1 MSGFTH
7 GSFPRTGLFPAA
19 ESINQNVKIDTG
31 VKNNEDWLKNKSFT
45 HDTAQKLE
53 EFQKELKWLQQEESD
68 IPETSA
74 IIKPVVQVQEVP
86 KATAEDSK
94 SYTHVSEIQEPDIPG
109 QDYKRDKLGKKK
121 KRRHKYSSG
130 DSDSEKERYDR
141 KRYNS
146 GDSDSGSKDGR
157 TYHKERKKKKKTK
170 DYYSSE
176 NEDKKSKKSS
186 KHKKKH
192 KHKLSERYL
201 RSPPKEKT
209 IPGLLQTKHIFLNDV
224 YDIAPDHPFKLDR
237 APDKNSLTYGSLYT
251 GHVAE
256 YRTTCNQCVG
266 SLGKVPIFVHE
277 KVKKKDKS
285 AGNRYYDRENR
296 KLGNQYPK
304 ERIVMNLGDSNN
316 VETMPEFVAFGKDPT
331 IGAIGVKVGDIQNVR
346 DTILDPATSLY
357 VQGMGGKSEINNKDD
372 IIVELDETRVK
383 VGEYNRKLRENPGS
397 IKLWLEF
404 AKFQDSI
411 SAEANLKKESVNE
424 KKMTEKAVLEKK
436 ISIIEKALG
445 HNPGHIDLLLAK
457 IELSAEIVDS
467 SKINKDLEQLL
478 FVHPANT
485 KLWKYHLMF
494 NQSRLTVFTVAKQCK
509 LYHKCLKMLLRIHTG
524 VLQTHSVPENLE
536 HEIIEI
542 FLQYCQFLIQVGFN
556 ERALATFQAIL
567 EYNLFCPPLLKNAS
581 KENKMA
587 NFEEFWDNESAKIGT
602 QGACGWNQTG
612 SEAGSDVLSN
622 DQDALEEQEEAI
634 IERKESKHF
643 TWLKIELLRDHH
655 HWLPWKPDLS
665 KGQTEEDCEDPERMV
680 VYDDVKPVVFDI
692 SEMLHYDLVVALL
705 EMLGH
710 EPMGCPKSKFSD
722 AFVSLSDK
730 LNAHDD
736 HSNFSGAVF
745 ELQSTCDLSQNPV
758 LKPFVINILKQV
770 IPCFN
775 GSENTSLTL
784 MLLEVQLSCYKMN
797 NLSKSDKKEIRKIV
811 KNLLKDE
818 KNRNN
823 LAVWCRYIEIERII
837 GKPGEAKV
845 IAETAMAMYSG
856 KNIEETTPES
866 NGLIDL
872 YSLYCDILMD
882 INHGRS
888 CELLCKKTGASLDVK
903 KSVLA
908 TLACLMDEKKF
919 DPKATGEIP
928 SSSVL
933 KTVSKFSKALERAN
947 ANFFRSPTQDNK
959 NRLLSTVWCYA
970 KFTYCKSGL
979 ELSVDM
985 ISDVIQNLYL
995 LTDPSVTRGLHEYKL
1010 KLIVHHMAVSSGL
1023 VSYLRDHLDQALQ
1036 AFPNDP
1042 IFLSLF
1048 VDIERKSKISG
1059 RLNRFFDRACRMAE
1073 SHIPVAVGV
1082 GFLCSVLQDRKS
1094 IDYSST
1100 LSGLVH
1106 RARSWLEHSLSTT
1119 CLEHSILLWRLYL
1132 TLESE
1137 VEGGGRLKGVFYRA
1151 VQHCPWAK
1159 SVYLDGVRL
1168 LGEVQLQ
1175 EIVDLMTEKEIRV
1188 HLPTEE
1194 LDILIS
1200 P

>member
-1 MSGFTH
+1 DSHMVAFHGLVFFLQLKVLTRMSKKT
-7 GSFPRTGLFPAA
+7 L
-19 ESINQNVKIDTG
+19 V
-31 VKNNEDWLKNKSFT
+31 
-45 HDTAQKLE
+45 
-53 EFQKELKWLQQEESD
+53 D

-157 TYHKERKKKKKTK
+157 TYHKERKKKRKTK

-176 NEDKKSKKSS
+176 NEDKK
-186 KHKKKH
+186 
-192 KHKLSERYL
+192 
-201 RSPPKEKT
+201 
-209 IPGLLQTKHIFLNDV
+209 PGLLQTKHIFLNDV

-266 SLGKVPIFVHE
+266 SLGKVPMFVYE

-316 VETMPEFVAFGKDPT
+316 VETMPEFVAFGKDTT
-331 IGAIGVKVGDIQNVR
+331 IGAIGVKVGDSQNVR

-357 VQGMGGKSEINNKDD
+357 VQGMGGKSEIDNKED

-383 VGEYNRKLRENPGS
+383 VVEYNRKLRENPGS
-397 IKLWLEF
+397 IKLWLDF

-509 LYHKCLKMLLRIHTG
+509 LYHKCFKMLLKIHTG

-536 HEIIEI
+536 HEII
-542 FLQYCQFLIQVGFN
+542 

-567 EYNLFCPPLLKNAS
+567 EYNLFCPPLLKSAS
-581 KENKMA
+581 KESKMA
-587 NFEEFWDNESAKIGT
+587 AFEEFWDNESAKIGT

-612 SEAGSDVLSN
+612 N
-622 DQDALEEQEEAI
+622 
-634 IERKESKHF
+634 
-643 TWLKIELLRDHH
+643 
-655 HWLPWKPDLS
+655 
-665 KGQTEEDCEDPERMV
+665 
-680 VYDDVKPVVFDI
+680 
-692 SEMLHYDLVVALL
+692 
-705 EMLGH
+705 
-710 EPMGCPKSKFSD
+710 
-722 AFVSLSDK
+722 
-730 LNAHDD
+730 
-736 HSNFSGAVF
+736 
-745 ELQSTCDLSQNPV
+745 
-758 LKPFVINILKQV
+758 
-770 IPCFN
+770 
-775 GSENTSLTL
+775 
-784 MLLEVQLSCYKMN
+784 
-797 NLSKSDKKEIRKIV
+797 
-811 KNLLKDE
+811 
-818 KNRNN
+818 
-823 LAVWCRYIEIERII
+823 
-837 GKPGEAKV
+837 
-845 IAETAMAMYSG
+845 
-856 KNIEETTPES
+856 
-866 NGLIDL
+866 
-872 YSLYCDILMD
+872 
-882 INHGRS
+882 
-888 CELLCKKTGASLDVK
+888 
-903 KSVLA
+903 
-908 TLACLMDEKKF
+908 
-919 DPKATGEIP
+919 
-928 SSSVL
+928 
-933 KTVSKFSKALERAN
+933 
-947 ANFFRSPTQDNK
+947 
-959 NRLLSTVWCYA
+959 
-970 KFTYCKSGL
+970 
-979 ELSVDM
+979 
-985 ISDVIQNLYL
+985 
-995 LTDPSVTRGLHEYKL
+995 
-1010 KLIVHHMAVSSGL
+1010 
-1023 VSYLRDHLDQALQ
+1023 
-1036 AFPNDP
+1036 
-1042 IFLSLF
+1042 
-1048 VDIERKSKISG
+1048 
-1059 RLNRFFDRACRMAE
+1059 
-1073 SHIPVAVGV
+1073 
-1082 GFLCSVLQDRKS
+1082 
-1094 IDYSST
+1094 YSST

>member
-1 MSGFTH
+1 
-7 GSFPRTGLFPAA
+7 
-19 ESINQNVKIDTG
+19 
-31 VKNNEDWLKNKSFT
+31 
-45 HDTAQKLE
+45 
-53 EFQKELKWLQQEESD
+53 D

-176 NEDKKSKKSS
+176 NEDKK
-186 KHKKKH
+186 
-192 KHKLSERYL
+192 
-201 RSPPKEKT
+201 
-209 IPGLLQTKHIFLNDV
+209 PGLLQTKHIFLNDV

-536 HEIIEI
+536 HEII
-542 FLQYCQFLIQVGFN
+542 VGFN

-612 SEAGSDVLSN
+612 K
-622 DQDALEEQEEAI
+622 
-634 IERKESKHF
+634 RKESKHF

-1073 SHIPVAVGV
+1073 SHIPVAFNTERTGSSCKIMA
-1082 GFLCSVLQDRKS
+1082 GTQSV
-1094 IDYSST
+1094 YN
-1100 LSGLVH
+1100 LSG
-1106 RARSWLEHSLSTT
+1106 
-1119 CLEHSILLWRLYL
+1119 
-1132 TLESE
+1132 TLHP
-1137 VEGGGRLKGVFYRA
+1137 A
-1151 VQHCPWAK
+1151 MAA
-1159 SVYLDGVRL
+1159 
-1168 LGEVQLQ
+1168 LQ

-1194 LDILIS
+1194 LDIL
-1200 P
+1200 